1 MIKNSSSIV
10 EHFKDL
16 SDPRK
21 HQWKCEHDFFEII
34 VTTLC
39 AVICGMTGWDEIA
52 TFANAKSK
60 WLKKKLKVRFIN
72 GVPSADT
79 FRRIISSIKP
89 EELQKAFVDWVYA
102 VQQMSKGVVISIDG
116 KTARRSYDKSK
127 KKKPLHMI
135 AAWVHENKLSLGQVA
150 TDSKSNEI
158 TAIPKL
164 LKMLVLRKCLVVID
178 AEGCQK
184 AIAKQIV
191 GAEGNYL
198 FCLKANHP
206 KFYDKVKKVF
216 ANNLKGKTKS
226 NFFESVAEKGHGRI
240 EKRFSGL
247 ILIDEIDDFEEEIA
261 IWNGLKS
268 LIMIETQVVDLSTGK
283 ESTEKRFYI
292 SSLVTSP
299 EEFLTYIRG
308 HWGIETSLHWIL
320 DVVMKEDDSRIRS
333 NYGQEVFSTLRR
345 MALNYLREEKT
356 GKGSIKSKQLKAAL
370 DESYL
375 EKILDLS

>member
-1 MIKNSSSIV
+1 MIKNSSNIV

-16 SDPRK
+16 NDPRK
-21 HQWKCEHDFFEII
+21 HQWKCEHIFFEII

-39 AVICGMTGWDEIA
+39 AVICGMTGWEEIA
-52 TFANAKSK
+52 TFATAKSK
-60 WLKKKLKVRFIN
+60 WLKKKLKVRFDN
-72 GVPSADT
+72 GIPSADT
-79 FRRIISSIKP
+79 FRRVVGSIKP
-89 EELQKAFVDWVYA
+89 DELQKAFVDWVYA
-102 VQQMSKGVVISIDG
+102 IQEMSKGVVVSIDG
-116 KTARRSYDKSK
+116 KTARRSYDKAK
-127 KKKPLHMI
+127 KKKPLHMV

-164 LKMLVLRKCLVVID
+164 LKMLALRKCLVIID

-184 AIAKQIV
+184 SIAKQIIDS
-191 GAEGNYL
+191 EGNYL
-198 FCLKANHP
+198 LCLKANHP

-216 ANNLKGKTKS
+216 TDNFKNKTQAN
-226 NFFESVAEKGHGRI
+226 FYESIAEKGHGRI
-240 EKRFSGL
+240 EKRSCSL
-247 ILIDEIDDFEEEIA
+247 ISINDFNDFEQEVA
-261 IWNGLKS
+261 AWRGLKS
-268 LIMIETQVVDLSTGK
+268 LIMIETQVVNLSTGK

-299 EEFLTYIRG
+299 KEFLTYIRG

-375 EKILDLS
+375 ENILNLC